1 MLSLC
6 LPKDRQ
12 IEILCFGA
20 HCDDVEIGCL
30 GTLFT
35 LIRKNEVKRI
45 HWIIACSD
53 ETRSAETKAA
63 VKEINDNLGTEII
76 KVDFGSFPDTLLP
89 YCAADVKD
97 FLRRQVKDHSPDLV
111 FTHYKDDAHQ
121 DHRTISELTYNIFRS
136 HLVLEYEIP
145 KYDVDTGTPNL
156 FCEISQENADRK
168 IDILVRNYNSQ
179 LEKFW
184 FTRDL
189 LKASLVL
196 RGVHARAEEG
206 LAEAFYCRKMKI

>member
-1 MLSLC
+1 MLSLS
-6 LPKDRQ
+6 LPKDRP

-30 GTLFT
+30 GTLLT
-35 LIRKNEVKRI
+35 LIRENDVKCI
-45 HWIIACSD
+45 NWIIACSD
-53 ETRSAETKAA
+53 EKRRAETKAA
-63 VKEINDNLGTEII
+63 VSEINESLGSEII

-89 YCAADVKD
+89 QYAADVKD
-97 FLRRQVKDHSPDLV
+97 FLRKQAENYEPDLV
-111 FTHYKDDAHQ
+111 FTHHIADAHQ

-168 IDILVRNYNSQ
+168 INILMKNYNSQ

-189 LKASLVL
+189 LKAQLVL
-196 RGVHARAEEG
+196 RGVHARAEDG